1 MACDGIAEFPPCLIA
16 LQKLFACVKWP
27 CLLGIVHDDDA
38 AWTQQPCRHLEIE
51 ESELEIMVAVNQDDV
66 ELDSTGRGVGE
77 ERHGIEGVKRRY
89 RPQLLW
95 PLCDDRRAG
104 CGRTFRN
111 RVAFQAW

>member
-51 ESELEIMVAVNQDDV
+51 ESELEIMVAVNQDV
-66 ELDSTGRGVGE
+66 AQLDTV
-77 ERHGIEGVKRRY
+77 VK
-89 RPQLLW
+89 
-95 PLCDDRRAG
+95 DGDEI
-104 CGRTFRN
+104 
-111 RVAFQAW
+111 AFLPPFSGGTK